1 MISPVGSCGSSSSPE
16 RRSGCTWRRTRSN
29 RAAAPQLRAATGVD
43 KLGVRSKRDAVA
55 EARSPVRLT
64 LALLMAA
71 RLLAGSAA
79 AQQVPAPTPAPAP
92 AAVPKPAAPDAAAA
106 TQPSPTRGEPCFD
119 ILSPGQSGSP
129 DGMMLIDKC
138 SGRTWLLIR
147 IPVPD
152 DKGNAT
158 TEFAYRWAPILYGDR
173 EALLSIAKG
182 L

>member
-1 MISPVGSCGSSSSPE
+1 M
-16 RRSGCTWRRTRSN
+16 
-29 RAAAPQLRAATGVD
+29 
-43 KLGVRSKRDAVA
+43 
-55 EARSPVRLT
+55 RLT

-71 RLLAGSAA
+71 GLLAGPAA
-79 AQQVPAPTPAPAP
+79 AQQLPAPTPASAPASAP
-92 AAVPKPAAPDAAAA
+92 AAVPKPAVPDAAAA

-129 DGMMLIDKC
+129 DGMILVDKC
-138 SGRTWLLIR
+138 SGRTWMLIR

-182 L
+182 VPPPPAQKPRRGK